1 MPSTRSGS
9 PVTVRPSSTVRSYR
23 GVAASR
29 PGSERHPS
37 GPRTLTPSLAT
48 SRGFTRCPRW
58 RTPSSS
64 SQSKTNTR
72 SGSPTWWAARPTPRA
87 AYMVANM
94 SSTSAASSGPNAVTS
109 APGARSTGSPSRVR
123 GRTRPRTP
131 GRERCRMAVSVRFPL
146 HPAGSAEDRSAR
158 AVPVRDSGVRMDLDR
173 LTSITLPTG
182 FRAAR
187 TREDREL
194 MAGNS
199 DPLSPRAKLAVTA
212 GKAVAAASRAAG
224 RGSGSVIGG
233 KVALRLDPDLLARL
247 AQNLDVVLVSATNG
261 KTTTTRLIA
270 EALRA
275 AGPVVSNAL
284 GANMP
289 AGITSALAGGSESK
303 YGVIEVDEKY
313 LAGVARDTDPKCIA
327 LLNLS
332 RDQLDRAAETRMLAE
347 NWREGLAG
355 SKAVIVANADDPLV
369 VWAASSSPNVIWVAA
384 GQMWKDDAWSCPSCG
399 GVMQRPGD
407 DWFCG
412 ECGFRRPVP
421 SWALSGDHVLD
432 PHGSAWPI
440 HLQLPGRANKANAAS
455 SAAVAAV
462 FGVPPQV
469 ALERMYQV
477 QAVAGRYDVVQFQG
491 RDLRLLLAK
500 NPAGWLETFS
510 LIDPPPTPVILSV
523 NARGADGTDT
533 SWLWDVDYTRLTG
546 HPIFVLGDRKLDLAV
561 RLEVANQSFQVCD
574 SLDQAVQAAPP
585 GRIEVIANYTAFQ
598 DLRRRVGN

>member
-1 MPSTRSGS
+1 
-9 PVTVRPSSTVRSYR
+9 
-23 GVAASR
+23 
-29 PGSERHPS
+29 
-37 GPRTLTPSLAT
+37 
-48 SRGFTRCPRW
+48 
-58 RTPSSS
+58 
-64 SQSKTNTR
+64 
-72 SGSPTWWAARPTPRA
+72 
-87 AYMVANM
+87 
-94 SSTSAASSGPNAVTS
+94 
-109 APGARSTGSPSRVR
+109 
-123 GRTRPRTP
+123 
-131 GRERCRMAVSVRFPL
+131 
-146 HPAGSAEDRSAR
+146 
-158 AVPVRDSGVRMDLDR
+158 
-173 LTSITLPTG
+173 
-182 FRAAR
+182 
-187 TREDREL
+187 

-199 DPLSPRAKLAVTA
+199 DPLTPRAKIAVTA

-233 KVALRLDPDLLARL
+233 RVALKLDPDLLARL
-247 AQNLDVVLVSATNG
+247 AQHLDVTLVSATNG

-270 EALRA
+270 EALKA

-289 AGITSALAGGSESK
+289 AGITSALAGGAEAR

-313 LAGVARDTDPKCIA
+313 LVGVAQATEPQCIA

-347 NWREGLAG
+347 NWREGLTG

-384 GQMWKDDAWSCPSCG
+384 GQMWKDDAWSCPACG

-412 ECGFRRPVP
+412 ECGFRRPTP

-546 HPIFVLGDRKLDLAV
+546 HPICVVGDRKLDLAV
-561 RLEVANQSFQVCD
+561 RLEVANQQFQVCED
-574 SLDQAVQAAPP
+574 LDQAVSMCPP

>member
-1 MPSTRSGS
+1 LPE
-9 PVTVRPSSTVRSYR
+9 
-23 GVAASR
+23 A
-29 PGSERHPS
+29 E
-37 GPRTLTPSLAT
+37 
-48 SRGFTRCPRW
+48 
-58 RTPSSS
+58 
-64 SQSKTNTR
+64 
-72 SGSPTWWAARPTPRA
+72 AR
-87 AYMVANM
+87 
-94 SSTSAASSGPNAVTS
+94 
-109 APGARSTGSPSRVR
+109 RVR
-123 GRTRPRTP
+123 K
-131 GRERCRMAVSVRFPL
+131 
-146 HPAGSAEDRSAR
+146 
-158 AVPVRDSGVRMDLDR
+158 
-173 LTSITLPTG
+173 
-182 FRAAR
+182 
-187 TREDREL
+187 EDREL

-199 DPLSPRAKLAVTA
+199 DPLTPRAKLAVTA

-233 KVALRLDPDLLARL
+233 RVALKLDPDLLARL
-247 AQNLDVVLVSATNG
+247 AQNLDVTLVSATNG

-270 EALRA
+270 EALGA
-275 AGPVVSNAL
+275 AGEVVSNAL

-289 AGITSALAGGSESK
+289 AGITSALAGGSDAK
-303 YGVIEVDEKY
+303 FGVIEVDEKY

-347 NWREGLAG
+347 NWREGLSG
-355 SKAVIVANADDPLV
+355 SKAVVVANADDPLV

-412 ECGFRRPVP
+412 ECGFRRPTP

-469 ALERMYQV
+469 ALERMYRV
-477 QAVAGRYDVVQFQG
+477 QAVAGRYDVVQFMQ

-546 HPIFVLGDRKLDLAV
+546 HPIFVVGDRKLDLAV
-561 RLEVANQSFQVCD
+561 RLEVAGQHFQVCD
-574 SLDQAVQAAPP
+574 NLDQAVQQAPP

>member
-1 MPSTRSGS
+1 
-9 PVTVRPSSTVRSYR
+9 
-23 GVAASR
+23 
-29 PGSERHPS
+29 
-37 GPRTLTPSLAT
+37 
-48 SRGFTRCPRW
+48 
-58 RTPSSS
+58 
-64 SQSKTNTR
+64 
-72 SGSPTWWAARPTPRA
+72 
-87 AYMVANM
+87 
-94 SSTSAASSGPNAVTS
+94 
-109 APGARSTGSPSRVR
+109 
-123 GRTRPRTP
+123 
-131 GRERCRMAVSVRFPL
+131 
-146 HPAGSAEDRSAR
+146 
-158 AVPVRDSGVRMDLDR
+158 
-173 LTSITLPTG
+173 
-182 FRAAR
+182 
-187 TREDREL
+187 

-233 KVALRLDPDLLARL
+233 RVALKLDPDLLARL
-247 AQNLDVVLVSATNG
+247 AQNLDVILVSATNG

-289 AGITSALAGGSESK
+289 AGITSALAGSSDAR

-313 LAGVARDTDPKCIA
+313 LAGVARDTAPKCIA

-355 SKAVIVANADDPLV
+355 SKAVVVANCDDPLV

-412 ECGFRRPVP
+412 ECGFRRPTP
-421 SWALSGDHVLD
+421 SWALSVDHVLD

-510 LIDPPPTPVILSV
+510 LIDPPPAPVILSV

-546 HPIFVLGDRKLDLAV
+546 HPICVVGDRRLDLAV
-561 RLEVANQSFQVCD
+561 RLEVADQHFQVYEN
-574 SLDQAVQAAPP
+574 LDQAVAACPP

>member
-1 MPSTRSGS
+1 
-9 PVTVRPSSTVRSYR
+9 
-23 GVAASR
+23 
-29 PGSERHPS
+29 
-37 GPRTLTPSLAT
+37 
-48 SRGFTRCPRW
+48 
-58 RTPSSS
+58 
-64 SQSKTNTR
+64 
-72 SGSPTWWAARPTPRA
+72 
-87 AYMVANM
+87 
-94 SSTSAASSGPNAVTS
+94 
-109 APGARSTGSPSRVR
+109 
-123 GRTRPRTP
+123 
-131 GRERCRMAVSVRFPL
+131 
-146 HPAGSAEDRSAR
+146 
-158 AVPVRDSGVRMDLDR
+158 
-173 LTSITLPTG
+173 
-182 FRAAR
+182 
-187 TREDREL
+187 

-199 DPLSPRAKLAVTA
+199 DPLTPRAKIAVTA

-247 AQNLDVVLVSATNG
+247 AQHLDVTLVSATNG

-270 EALRA
+270 EALKA

-289 AGITSALAGGSESK
+289 AGITSALAAGAESR
-303 YGVIEVDEKY
+303 YGVLEVDEKY
-313 LAGVARDTDPKCIA
+313 LVGVAQATEPKCIA

-347 NWREGLAG
+347 NWREGLTG

-412 ECGFRRPVP
+412 ECGFRRPTP

-510 LIDPPPTPVILSV
+510 LIDPPPAPVILSV

-546 HPIFVLGDRKLDLAV
+546 HPICVVGDRKLDLAV
-561 RLEVANQSFQVCD
+561 RLEVANQQFQVCED
-574 SLDQAVQAAPP
+574 LDQAVQLCPP
-585 GRIEVIANYTAFQ
+585 GRVEVIANYTAFQ

>member
-1 MPSTRSGS
+1 
-9 PVTVRPSSTVRSYR
+9 
-23 GVAASR
+23 
-29 PGSERHPS
+29 
-37 GPRTLTPSLAT
+37 
-48 SRGFTRCPRW
+48 
-58 RTPSSS
+58 
-64 SQSKTNTR
+64 
-72 SGSPTWWAARPTPRA
+72 
-87 AYMVANM
+87 
-94 SSTSAASSGPNAVTS
+94 
-109 APGARSTGSPSRVR
+109 
-123 GRTRPRTP
+123 
-131 GRERCRMAVSVRFPL
+131 
-146 HPAGSAEDRSAR
+146 
-158 AVPVRDSGVRMDLDR
+158 
-173 LTSITLPTG
+173 
-182 FRAAR
+182 
-187 TREDREL
+187 

-199 DPLSPRAKLAVTA
+199 DPLTPRAKIAVTA

-233 KVALRLDPDLLARL
+233 KVALKLDPDLLARL

-289 AGITSALAGGSESK
+289 AGITSALAGGSEAR

-332 RDQLDRAAETRMLAE
+332 RDQLDRAAETRMMAE
-347 NWREGLAG
+347 AWREGLSG
-355 SKAVIVANADDPLV
+355 SKAVVVANADDPLV
-369 VWAASSSPNVIWVAA
+369 VWAASSSHNVIWVAA

-399 GVMQRPGD
+399 GVLQWPGD
-407 DWFCG
+407 DWYCA
-412 ECGFRRPVP
+412 ECGFRRPQP
-421 SWALSGDHVLD
+421 SWALSGDHVID

-477 QAVAGRYDVVQFQG
+477 QAVAGRYDVVQFMG

-510 LIDPPPTPVILSV
+510 LIDPAPAPVILSV

-533 SWLWDVDYTRLTG
+533 SWLWDVDYTQLTG
-546 HPIFVLGDRKLDLAV
+546 HPICVIGDRKLDLAV
-561 RLEVANQSFQVCD
+561 RLEVANQHFQVFD
-574 SLDQAVQAAPP
+574 SADQAVAACPP

>member
-1 MPSTRSGS
+1 
-9 PVTVRPSSTVRSYR
+9 
-23 GVAASR
+23 
-29 PGSERHPS
+29 
-37 GPRTLTPSLAT
+37 
-48 SRGFTRCPRW
+48 
-58 RTPSSS
+58 
-64 SQSKTNTR
+64 
-72 SGSPTWWAARPTPRA
+72 
-87 AYMVANM
+87 
-94 SSTSAASSGPNAVTS
+94 
-109 APGARSTGSPSRVR
+109 
-123 GRTRPRTP
+123 
-131 GRERCRMAVSVRFPL
+131 
-146 HPAGSAEDRSAR
+146 
-158 AVPVRDSGVRMDLDR
+158 
-173 LTSITLPTG
+173 
-182 FRAAR
+182 
-187 TREDREL
+187 

-233 KVALRLDPDLLARL
+233 RVALKLDPDLLGEL
-247 AQNLDVVLVSATNG
+247 AQHLDVVLVSGTNG

-270 EALRA
+270 ESLRA

-289 AGITSALAGGSESK
+289 AGITSALAEGSESRF
-303 YGVIEVDEKY
+303 GVIEVDEKY
-313 LAGVARDTDPKCIA
+313 LSGVARDVEPKAIA

-347 NWREGLAG
+347 HWREGLAG
-355 SKAVIVANADDPLV
+355 SKAVVIANADDPLV
-369 VWAASSSPNVIWVAA
+369 VWAASSSPNVVWVAA
-384 GQMWKDDAWSCPSCG
+384 GQMWLDDAWSCPACG

-412 ECGFRRPVP
+412 QCGFRRPTP

-440 HLQLPGRANKANAAS
+440 HLQLPGRANKANATT

-477 QAVAGRYDVVQFQG
+477 QAVAGRYDVVNFMG
-491 RDLRLLLAK
+491 RELRLLLAK

-510 LIDPPPTPVILSV
+510 LIEQPPTPVILSV
-523 NARGADGTDT
+523 NARAADGTDT

-546 HPIFVLGDRKLDLAV
+546 HPLFVIGDRRLDLAV
-561 RLEVANQSFQVCD
+561 RLEVAGQTFQVCQSVD
-574 SLDQAVQAAPP
+574 EAVQLAPA
-585 GRIEVIANYTAFQ
+585 GRIETIANYTAFQ

>member
-1 MPSTRSGS
+1 
-9 PVTVRPSSTVRSYR
+9 
-23 GVAASR
+23 
-29 PGSERHPS
+29 
-37 GPRTLTPSLAT
+37 
-48 SRGFTRCPRW
+48 
-58 RTPSSS
+58 
-64 SQSKTNTR
+64 
-72 SGSPTWWAARPTPRA
+72 
-87 AYMVANM
+87 
-94 SSTSAASSGPNAVTS
+94 
-109 APGARSTGSPSRVR
+109 
-123 GRTRPRTP
+123 
-131 GRERCRMAVSVRFPL
+131 
-146 HPAGSAEDRSAR
+146 
-158 AVPVRDSGVRMDLDR
+158 
-173 LTSITLPTG
+173 
-182 FRAAR
+182 
-187 TREDREL
+187 

-199 DPLSPRAKLAVTA
+199 DPLTPRAKLAVTA

-233 KVALRLDPDLLARL
+233 RVALKLDPDLLARL

-261 KTTTTRLIA
+261 KTTTTRLIS

-289 AGITSALAGGSESK
+289 AGITSALAGGSDARF
-303 YGVIEVDEKY
+303 GVIEVDEKY

-347 NWREGLAG
+347 NWREGLTG
-355 SKAVIVANADDPLV
+355 SKAVVVANCDDPLV

-399 GVMQRPGD
+399 GVMQRPGN

-412 ECGFRRPVP
+412 GCGFRRPTP

-432 PHGSAWPI
+432 PHGSAWPV

-477 QAVAGRYDVVQFQG
+477 QAVAGRYDVVQFMQ

-510 LIDPPPTPVILSV
+510 LIDPPPTPVVLSV
-523 NARGADGTDT
+523 NARSADGTDT
-533 SWLWDVDYTRLTG
+533 SWLWDVDYTCLTG
-546 HPIFVLGDRKLDLAV
+546 HPIFVIGDRKLDLAV
-561 RLEVANQSFQVCD
+561 RLEVAGQEFQVCEN
-574 SLDQAVQAAPP
+574 LDEAVQTAPP

>member
-1 MPSTRSGS
+1 LPE
-9 PVTVRPSSTVRSYR
+9 
-23 GVAASR
+23 A
-29 PGSERHPS
+29 E
-37 GPRTLTPSLAT
+37 
-48 SRGFTRCPRW
+48 
-58 RTPSSS
+58 
-64 SQSKTNTR
+64 
-72 SGSPTWWAARPTPRA
+72 AR
-87 AYMVANM
+87 
-94 SSTSAASSGPNAVTS
+94 
-109 APGARSTGSPSRVR
+109 RVR
-123 GRTRPRTP
+123 K
-131 GRERCRMAVSVRFPL
+131 
-146 HPAGSAEDRSAR
+146 
-158 AVPVRDSGVRMDLDR
+158 
-173 LTSITLPTG
+173 
-182 FRAAR
+182 
-187 TREDREL
+187 EDREL

-199 DPLSPRAKLAVTA
+199 DPLTPRAKLAVTA

-233 KVALRLDPDLLARL
+233 RVALKLDPDLLARL
-247 AQNLDVVLVSATNG
+247 AQNLDVTLVSATNG

-270 EALRA
+270 EALGA
-275 AGPVVSNAL
+275 AGEVVSNAL

-289 AGITSALAGGSESK
+289 AGITSALAGGSDAK
-303 YGVIEVDEKY
+303 FGVIEVDEKY

-347 NWREGLAG
+347 NWREGLSG
-355 SKAVIVANADDPLV
+355 SKAVVVANADDPLV

-412 ECGFRRPVP
+412 ECGFRRPTP

-469 ALERMYQV
+469 ALERMYRV
-477 QAVAGRYDVVQFQG
+477 QAVAGRYDVVQFMQ

-546 HPIFVLGDRKLDLAV
+546 HPIFVVGDRKLDLAV
-561 RLEVANQSFQVCD
+561 RLEVAGQHFQVCD
-574 SLDQAVQAAPP
+574 NLDQAVQMAPP